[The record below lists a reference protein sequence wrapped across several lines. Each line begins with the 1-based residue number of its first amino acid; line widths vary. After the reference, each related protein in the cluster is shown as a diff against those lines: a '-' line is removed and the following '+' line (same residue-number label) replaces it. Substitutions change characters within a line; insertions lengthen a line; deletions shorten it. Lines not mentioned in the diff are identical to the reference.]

1 MASRANAPLSSGQLD
16 CLHLVAQ
23 NLTSKEIAAHL
34 GVSPHT
40 VDQRIRRA
48 LRQLGTDNRRHA
60 ARMVVSAPRMAGN
73 ENEAS
78 ETKGKIA
85 ADFSTIPL
93 PIATAAHP
101 TNTMGVAARLLWI
114 VAIAMSAAMA
124 MGMYVAGLE
133 SLSRLLSH

>member
-1 MASRANAPLSSGQLD
+1 MAGGASAPLTSGQLD

-23 NLTSKEIAAHL
+23 NLTSKEIASRL

-48 LRQLGTDNRRHA
+48 LHHLGTDNRRQA
-60 ARMVVSAPRMAGN
+60 ARMIVGAPRMAGN
-73 ENEAS
+73 ENQANEPR
-78 ETKGKIA
+78 GRVIA
-85 ADFSTIPL
+85 DLSAIPL

-101 TNTMGVAARLLWI
+101 ANTMGIAARLFWI

-124 MGMYVAGLE
+124 MGMYLAGLE